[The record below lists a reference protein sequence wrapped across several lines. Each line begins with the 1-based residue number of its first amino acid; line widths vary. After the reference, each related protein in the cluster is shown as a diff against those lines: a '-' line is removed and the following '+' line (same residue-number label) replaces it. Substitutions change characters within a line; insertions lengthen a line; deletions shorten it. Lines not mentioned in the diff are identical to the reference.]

1 MDGGDVI
8 GHGVMQVNSEAH
20 DGIFH
25 ENGRV
30 NDDGELDFVSDG
42 CLDNVEYDNRV
53 VDEDS
58 EFEEVEYYD
67 EDAEEDNEFYGCEY
81 DDEDGDDDG
90 ELDGD
95 DYDDEIGSG
104 YVSGHEYWN
113 TDSNGGGISGEGSE
127 WGSDRLNESISS
139 DQLPDE
145 SFVVDEFDDIANMD
159 MFNLQCDDVS
169 KLQFGSLEIAYTWY
183 CWFAKM
189 NGFAVRKGQVIK
201 KKSGDVTQQT
211 FLCNLAGFRQNKVDN
226 RKRGL
231 RHETRCGCEAKF
243 RVHIDI
249 ISHRWY
255 VTVFTFEHNHAMLK
269 EKHCRLLAGNRKLS
283 KSDKMQIKN
292 FGNAGIKVTQMI
304 GSFANATGG
313 YDKVG
318 FLKKD
323 VHNQIARQRKEMSS
337 DAKGAVRY
345 LIDLRVID
353 PLMLVAHTVGAD
365 GTLQNLFWSDGESQ
379 KNYELFGDVLA
390 FDATYKKNKYRCPF
404 VVFSGVNHHNQTII
418 FATAIVSNE
427 VEGTYVWLLEQFLV
441 AMKGKTPLSVIT
453 DGDVAMRNAIR
464 KVFPNSYHR
473 LCAWH
478 LLRNAISNIS
488 NPNFIPVFKKLML
501 GDHDVWKFE
510 SLWNE
515 MLDRFGLEDNN
526 WINELYQK
534 RKMWATAH
542 IRGNFFAGIRTTS
555 RCEAFHSHMGQ
566 FVHSR
571 MNMTDFVKQFHR
583 CVAYFR
589 FREVQADFES
599 QYGQAVLHTNLRAL
613 ERSTSKHWT
622 KEIFEMVRSVMKK
635 VTLTSVLDIQDMAS
649 VTIYAVTKYRD
660 EGHGWRVS
668 HCSSNNDFRCSCLRM
683 ESIGIPCEHIVAVM
697 VYLNIVEFP
706 ENLVLNRWSLYAKES
721 ISGSYED
728 GSHYWDSHL
737 VARHATLV
745 NLSKEVADLSYM
757 DVDDYKKYLEY
768 LTNELCRLKSKYN
781 NEDVPD
787 NIHVEEELVNILNP
801 SCSRSKGCGPGTV
814 GTLERPRRTQ
824 TCGICGAAGHNR
836 RCCPTLGADGEPP
849 ADSSLQ
855 SASVR
860 LSNDYGFSV

>member
-113 TDSNGGGISGEGSE
+113 TDSNGSGISGEGSE

-139 DQLPDE
+139 DQILDE
-145 SFVVDEFDDIANMD
+145 SFVVDVFDDIANMD

-231 RHETRCGCEAKF
+231 RHETWCGCEAKF

-292 FGNAGIKVTQMI
+292 FGNAGTKVTQMI
-304 GSFANATGG
+304 GSFANAAGG

-345 LIDLRVID
+345 LIDLRVKD

-404 VVFSGVNHHNQTII
+404 VVFSGVNHHNQKII

-427 VEGTYVWLLEQFLV
+427 IEGTYVWLLEQFLV
-441 AMKGKTPLSVIT
+441 AMKGKTHLSVIT

-464 KVFPNSYHR
+464 EVFPNSY
-473 LCAWH
+473 
-478 LLRNAISNIS
+478 
-488 NPNFIPVFKKLML
+488 
-501 GDHDVWKFE
+501 
-510 SLWNE
+510 
-515 MLDRFGLEDNN
+515 
-526 WINELYQK
+526 
-534 RKMWATAH
+534 
-542 IRGNFFAGIRTTS
+542 
-555 RCEAFHSHMGQ
+555 
-566 FVHSR
+566 
-571 MNMTDFVKQFHR
+571 HR

-599 QYGQAVLHTNLRAL
+599 QYGQAMLHTNLRAL
-613 ERSTSKHWT
+613 ERSASKHWT
-622 KEIFEMVRSVMKK
+622 KELFEMVRSVMKK
-635 VTLTSVLDIQDMAS
+635 VTLTSVLDIQDMTS
-649 VTIYAVTKYRD
+649 VTNYAVTKYRD

-668 HCSSNNDFRCSCLRM
+668 HCPSNNDFRCSCLRM

-745 NLSKEVADLSYM
+745 NLSKEVADCHIWM
-757 DVDDYKKYLEY
+757 
-768 LTNELCRLKSKYN
+768 LKSKYN

-801 SCSRSKGCGPGTV
+801 SFSRSKGCGPGTV
-814 GTLERPRRTQ
+814 GTSERRRRTQ